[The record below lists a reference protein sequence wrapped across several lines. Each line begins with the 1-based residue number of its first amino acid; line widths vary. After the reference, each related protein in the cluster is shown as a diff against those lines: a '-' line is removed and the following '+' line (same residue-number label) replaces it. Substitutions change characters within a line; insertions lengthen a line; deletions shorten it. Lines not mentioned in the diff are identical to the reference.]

1 MKRREDNHLLQA
13 LESAVSE
20 CRRLEGRIQELEE
33 ELQVRNENAFYNEEK
48 KRYDNRPKRQRRR
61 NRTYRPWQQKE
72 EQKAE
77 PQPEVEIKLAH
88 RRSVDDIYREQ
99 KQKHESRAA
108 REAANAAE
116 QERLADEAYE
126 ASQKNQKPVEVRFSD
141 AKTQLLIEAGKA
153 AMNNTGN

>member
-1 MKRREDNHLLQA
+1 MKRREDNHLLVA
-13 LESAVSE
+13 LESAVAE

-33 ELQVRNENAFYNEEK
+33 ELRVKDENTFYDEEK
-48 KRYDNRPKRQRRR
+48 RRYANRPKRRR
-61 NRTYRPWQQKE
+61 NRTYRPWQKKDE
-72 EQKAE
+72 E
-77 PQPEVEIKLAH
+77 PQPEVEIKVAH

-99 KQKHESRAA
+99 KQKHEDKVIRDAA
-108 REAANAAE
+108 AALE

-126 ASQKNQKPVEVRFSD
+126 ASQKTQKPVEVRFSD